1 MITQDELST
10 SGSTKN
16 YDTIVIGGGQ
26 AGLAA
31 GYYLR
36 QRGIDFVIL
45 DASERIGDSWR
56 KRWDSLRLF
65 TPAWHNGLPGMPF
78 PAPARYYP
86 TKDEM
91 AGYLEAY
98 AAQFA
103 LPVRTGVRVTRVS
116 KESGSFIV
124 ASDGQRFQADSVVV
138 AMSNYQVPKTP
149 AFANDLDPAIVQL
162 HSSQYRSPSQLR
174 DGDVL
179 VIGAGN
185 SGAEIALE
193 VANGRRTWLSGIS
206 PGHVPFRIESF
217 FGRHIGVPLVMF
229 AFRRIMTLNTP
240 AGRKMRPKLRHHSGP
255 LVRTKPGDLV
265 SAGVEFV
272 PRVAGVHGG
281 LPVLE
286 GGRVLEAANVIWC
299 TGFRPDFSWIELPVF
314 QEDGYPR
321 EERGVVPAAP
331 GLFFV
336 GLAFQQAASS
346 TLIGGVGRDA
356 EYISRQVAAR
366 PAAQAR
372 AQAPGEPHLA

>member
-1 MITQDELST
+1 MSNQSL
-10 SGSTKN
+10 N

-26 AGLAA
+26 AGLAT

-36 QRGIDFVIL
+36 QHGIDFVIL
-45 DASERIGDSWR
+45 EAGQRIGDAWR

-78 PAPARYYP
+78 PAPARSCP

-91 AGYLEAY
+91 ADYLEAY
-98 AAQFA
+98 AVQCA
-103 LPVRTGVRVTRVS
+103 LPVRTGVRATRVA
-116 KESGSFIV
+116 KEGDGFIV
-124 ASDGQRFQADSVVV
+124 AADDQRFQTDTVVV

-149 AFANDLDPAIVQL
+149 VFASELNPAIVQL
-162 HSSQYRSPSQLR
+162 HSGQYRGPAQLR

-179 VIGAGN
+179 VVGAGN

-193 VANGRRTWLSGIS
+193 LANNGHRTWLAGNST
-206 PGHVPFRIESF
+206 GHVPFRIEGF
-217 FGRHIGVPLVMF
+217 FGRYVGVPLVMF
-229 AFRRIMTLNTP
+229 AFRHLLTLNTP
-240 AGRKMRPKLRHHSGP
+240 MGRKLRPKMRHHGGP

-265 SAGVEFV
+265 AAGAERV
-272 PRVAGVHGG
+272 PRVAGVRDG

-286 GGRVLEAANVIWC
+286 DGRALEAANVIWC
-299 TGFRPDFSWIELPVF
+299 TGFGPDVSWIELPVF

-321 EERGVVPAAP
+321 EERGVVPEAP

-356 EYISRQVAAR
+356 EYIARQVAAHVESS
-366 PAAQAR
+366 PSTAVSTAVTVV
-372 AQAPGEPHLA
+372 